1 MSFKKFLKKMF
12 FKIFSFYPP
21 FFGAGIKVKISNDVK
36 TVDVSM
42 RLTFW
47 NRNYVGT
54 HFGGSLYA
62 MCDPFYFFLL
72 MENLGREYIVWDKG
86 ATIYFKK
93 PGKGRVHARF
103 FIPEER
109 YNEIRESAE
118 NGDAVNPEFKID
130 VLDDEDNVIATVE
143 KILYIKK
150 KQPKE

>member
-1 MSFKKFLKKMF
+1 MLKKLF

-21 FFGAGIKVKISNDVK
+21 FFGAGIKVKISKDVK

-42 RLTFW
+42 KLTFW

-62 MCDPFYFFLL
+62 MCDPFFFFLL

-86 ATIYFKK
+86 ATIVFKK
-93 PGKGRVHARF
+93 PGIGRVHARF
-103 FIPEER
+103 FISEER
-109 YNEIRESAE
+109 YDEIKKLAES
-118 NGDAVNPEFKID
+118 GDAVNPEFKID
-130 VLDDEDNVIATVE
+130 VLDDEDGVVASVE

-150 KQPKE
+150 KAHKK

>member
-1 MSFKKFLKKMF
+1 MSFKNFLKKLF

-21 FFGAGIKVKISNDVK
+21 FFGAGIRVKISKDVK

-42 RLTFW
+42 KLTFW
-47 NRNYVGT
+47 NKNYVGT

-62 MCDPFYFFLL
+62 MCDPFFFFLL

-86 ATIYFKK
+86 AAISFKR

-103 FIPEER
+103 FISEEQ
-109 YNEIRESAE
+109 YEEIRKQAESGE
-118 NGDAVNPEFKID
+118 SINPEFKID
-130 VLDDEDNVIATVE
+130 VLDDEGNVIAAVE

-150 KQPKE
+150 KVPKE